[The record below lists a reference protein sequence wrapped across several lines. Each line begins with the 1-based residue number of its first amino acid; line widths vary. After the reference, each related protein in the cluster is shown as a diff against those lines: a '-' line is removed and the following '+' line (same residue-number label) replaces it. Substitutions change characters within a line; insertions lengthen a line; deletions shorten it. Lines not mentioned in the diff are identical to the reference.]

1 MQTDAGRLAPKIG
14 AMIRLSISPA
24 RRSVTA
30 ALLLALAA
38 TLPGCAVV
46 EVAGATAGA
55 AISVTGAVVS
65 TGITLTGKAVGAGI
79 DAMSSDKAEN
89 TP

>member
-1 MQTDAGRLAPKIG
+1 MRP
-14 AMIRLSISPA
+14 MIRRPRPSCA
-24 RRSVTA
+24 RPSTTAA
-30 ALLLALAA
+30 ALLLALAG

-79 DAMSSDKAEN
+79 DALSPDKAEA

>member
-1 MQTDAGRLAPKIG
+1 MTRPSTSLARPS
-14 AMIRLSISPA
+14 AQA
-24 RRSVTA
+24 A
-30 ALLLALAA
+30 ALLLALATA
-38 TLPGCAVV
+38 LPGCAVV

-79 DAMSSDKAEN
+79 DAMTSDKAEA

>member
-1 MQTDAGRLAPKIG
+1 MTRPSPPPCSYLA
-14 AMIRLSISPA
+14 
-24 RRSVTA
+24 T
-30 ALLLALAA
+30 ALLMALSFA
-38 TLPGCAVV
+38 LPGCAVV

-79 DAMSSDKAEN
+79 DAMSSDKAEA